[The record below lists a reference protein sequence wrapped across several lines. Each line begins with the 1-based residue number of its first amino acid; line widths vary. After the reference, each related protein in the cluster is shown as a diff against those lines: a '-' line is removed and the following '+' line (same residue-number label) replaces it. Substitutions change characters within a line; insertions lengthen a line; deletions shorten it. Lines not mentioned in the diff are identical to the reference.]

1 MARGSRT
8 WAERFVV
15 PALAGPG
22 LTVSELLTVKFGA
35 AKAGTTN
42 GAGISAHGI
51 WDLWHEVRGLG
62 PRFVV
67 PALAGPGLT
76 VSQSVLIRA
85 IRVCCLPARSIRV
98 CDQDAEF
105 RSPVTAS
112 N

>member
-15 PALAGPG
+15 PALAGAG

-67 PALAGPGLT
+67 PALAGRGLT
-76 VSQSVLIRA
+76 VSELLTVKFGAAKAGTTNGAGISAHGIGDLWH
-85 IRVCCLPARSIRV
+85 
-98 CDQDAEF
+98 
-105 RSPVTAS
+105 
-112 N
+112 